1 MLGETLSA
9 PSEASAIPLARIVE
23 QGTVH
28 GGSVFS
34 VTKRHFIFF
43 YNKEAYMDGG
53 SSSGYHQCMKT
64 IYTPQACR
72 RNF

>member
-1 MLGETLSA
+1 MKNAEPWFVPGETLSA

-34 VTKRHFIFF
+34 VTNRHFIFF
-43 YNKEAYMDGG
+43 I
-53 SSSGYHQCMKT
+53 T
-64 IYTPQACR
+64 R
-72 RNF
+72 RRIWTVAVVPGITNA

>member
-1 MLGETLSA
+1 MPGETLSA

-34 VTKRHFIFF
+34 VTNRHFIFF
-43 YNKEAYMDGG
+43 I
-53 SSSGYHQCMKT
+53 T
-64 IYTPQACR
+64 R
-72 RNF
+72 RRIWTVAVVPVITNA